1 MIDSN
6 VIRLPGT
13 EPGTPEWWLK
23 RLLGRLNDRLWGFH
37 KYEGYYNGDQPL
49 ALWSNK
55 LRERF
60 GMQFGSEEFSSNFMA
75 LVVDRTRERL
85 EVQGFSFSDK
95 EGDADLWDIWRA
107 NNLDAGSQLAHTE
120 ALIKGIAYTMVE
132 PARDGGIPTITIEDP
147 SDAVVEVGPKGN
159 RLAGLKRWID
169 DEGYVV
175 AYLYLP
181 DWVYKFRSDHIAT
194 NGAVTSEW
202 LTQAKFSAYLFEDE
216 DWPLVNPLGI
226 VPLVALP
233 YRPRLRVFGQSEL
246 DPIIP
251 NQNAIDFYKASAIV
265 AALYVAYPQR
275 YVLNLDAEVDPLTGV
290 EKEPFQAGMAALW
303 RVPPPDPNDPNPPA
317 VSFGQFAPGSL
328 EPYMTAIATEVGHI
342 AGIAS
347 MPYHY
352 LLGQPTSMPPS
363 GESLKSAEAGLVSK
377 VGTAS
382 IHLGDGW
389 EETMRLALRAMA
401 DPRSEIRTARTIWR
415 DPETRNEA
423 VRTDS
428 IVKQFQAGI
437 IDRETALVA
446 LGYSPE
452 QITRI
457 VPPTDAP
464 GASTVP
470 APTGPRMGLTP

>member
-1 MIDSN
+1 M
-6 VIRLPGT
+6 

-23 RLLGRLNDRLWGFH
+23 RLLAKLDDRLWGFRKH
-37 KYEGYYNGDQPL
+37 ERYYDGDQPL

-55 LRERF
+55 LRDRF
-60 GMQFGSEEFSSNFMA
+60 GERFGSEEFSSNFMS
-75 LVVDRTRERL
+75 LVVDRTRERF
-85 EVQGFSFSDK
+85 EVQGFRFTDPK
-95 EGDADLWDIWRA
+95 GDADLWNIWQA
-107 NNLDAGSQLAHTE
+107 NDLDAGSQIAHTE
-120 ALIKGIAYTMVE
+120 ALIKGIVYTLVE
-132 PARDGGIPTITIEDP
+132 PANEGTPTITIEDP
-147 SDAVVEVGPKGN
+147 CDTIVETGPKGQ

-181 DWVYKFRSDHIAT
+181 DYVFTFRSDQS
-194 NGAVTSEW
+194 VTTVIDSAW
-202 LTQAKFSAYLFEDE
+202 LAQAKFSRYDLPGEE
-216 DWPLVNPLGI
+216 WPLVNRLGV

-233 YRPRLRVFGQSEL
+233 YRPRLRKFGQSEL
-246 DPIIP
+246 DPVIP

-275 YVLNLDAEVDPLTGV
+275 WVLNLDAETDPDTGA
-290 EKEPFQAGMAALW
+290 EKEPFQAGMANLW

-342 AGIAS
+342 SSISG

-352 LLGQPTSMPPS
+352 LLGQPQSVPPS
-363 GESLKSAEAGLVSK
+363 GESLKSSEAGLVSK
-377 VGTAS
+377 VGNAS

-389 EETMRLALRAMA
+389 EETMRVALKAMN
-401 DPRSEIRTARTIWR
+401 DPRASIRTAETIWR

-428 IVKQFQAGI
+428 IIKQLSGGV
-437 IDRETALVA
+437 IDVEMAQEM

-452 QITRI
+452 QIARMRDTRLAVQP
-457 VPPTDAP
+457 VPVVT
-464 GASTVP
+464 P
-470 APTGPRMGLTP
+470 APTGPQMTSLDSE